1 MNLFENQNYYDREEF
16 DKISYEDQHEIFL
29 RIRAWMPRVSER
41 DRYNAKKYRN
51 IIISRI
57 EQICAYACAGHIPSQ
72 DYMGY
77 IYKRGFGDIFPINYK
92 RSIEWNIIAARN
104 GSKLAPQKMKAFMNP
119 AIDLI
124 LESPRAGQI
133 IKYNDL
139 NLSNYFWFL
148 SQYVCELLYVDL
160 KLDPREMSKKDLI
173 EEDTNEKGAR
183 IFFDRFRD
191 RCVNGAIDNLIKSL
205 PEDVDE
211 DEVGEVLMSKEE
223 KESKKQYESEFV
235 ELNIEDIDSADS
247 NK

>member
-1 MNLFENQNYYDREEF
+1 MNLFENQKYYNKEDF
-16 DKISYEDQHEIFL
+16 DKISYEDQQEIFL
-29 RIRAWMPRVSER
+29 RIRAWMPRVNER
-41 DRYNAKKYRN
+41 DRYNSEKYRS
-51 IIISRI
+51 IIINRI

-119 AIDLI
+119 AIDMIML
-124 LESPRAGQI
+124 SPRWGQI
-133 IKYNDL
+133 VKYNDL

-160 KLDPREMSKKDLI
+160 NLDPAEMSKKELI

-191 RCVNGAIDNLIKSL
+191 RCVQGAIDNLVKTL

-211 DEVGEVLMSKEE
+211 DEIGEELVSEEE
-223 KESKKQYESEFV
+223 KKERKKQSSEFV
-235 ELNIEDIDSADS
+235 ELNIEDIDDTDD
-247 NK
+247 K

>member
-1 MNLFENQNYYDREEF
+1 MNLFENQKYYNKEDF
-16 DKISYEDQHEIFL
+16 DKISYEDQQEIFL
-29 RIRAWMPRVSER
+29 RIRAWMPRVNER
-41 DRYNAKKYRN
+41 DRYNSEKYRS
-51 IIISRI
+51 IIINRI

-119 AIDLI
+119 AIDMIML
-124 LESPRAGQI
+124 SPRWGQI
-133 IKYNDL
+133 VKYNDL

-160 KLDPREMSKKDLI
+160 NLDPAEMSKKELV

-191 RCVNGAIDNLIKSL
+191 RCVQGAIDNLVKTL

-211 DEVGEVLMSKEE
+211 DEIGEELVSEEE
-223 KESKKQYESEFV
+223 KKERKKQSSEFV
-235 ELNIEDIDSADS
+235 ELNIEDIDTDD
-247 NK
+247 K